1 MIRHTFYC
9 CTATLLALALAA
21 CGGSTERVDEQ
32 RMEEKG
38 IITTVRE
45 VKEGEFKIE
54 DEEMVEQKSA
64 SAIIAKY
71 ADNTTDT
78 IPLSEAKRMMQ
89 DSTAAQASQDTTHR
103 RHRYY
108 HRRTSLL
115 GVASYGLMGYM
126 MGRSMGSFR
135 PRPGAYVNRST
146 YQRVSSTTGS
156 RFRNATSRSSS
167 SRPSKGKS
175 GYGGS
180 RSTRS
185 YGG

>member
-1 MIRHTFYC
+1 MKTWITYC
-9 CTATLLALALAA
+9 GAIGLAVLLNA
-21 CGGSTERVDEQ
+21 CGGAERVDEQ
-32 RMEEKG
+32 AEKG
-38 IITTVRE
+38 IVTTVRE
-45 VKEGEFKIE
+45 VKDGEFKIE
-54 DEEMVEQKSA
+54 DEQMVEEKSA

-78 IPLSEAKRMMQ
+78 IPLSEAKQLMQ

-103 RHRYY
+103 RHHHYR
-108 HRRTSLL
+108 RRTSLL
-115 GVASYGLMGYM
+115 SIAAYGYMGYM
-126 MGRSMGSFR
+126 LGRNRSSFS
-135 PRPGAYVNRST
+135 PRPSAYMDRST
-146 YQRVSSTTGS
+146 YQRVNNTTGT
-156 RFRNATSRSSS
+156 RFRNATSRSTT

>member
-1 MIRHTFYC
+1 MKRWITYGC
-9 CTATLLALALAA
+9 VAVLVVALQA
-21 CGGSTERVDEQ
+21 CGGAERVDEQ
-32 RMEEKG
+32 ADKG
-38 IITTVRE
+38 IVTTVRE
-45 VKEGEFKIE
+45 VSDGEFKIE
-54 DEEMVEQKSA
+54 DEQMVEDKSA

-89 DSTAAQASQDTTHR
+89 DSTAAQASQDTTHQ
-103 RHRYY
+103 RHRHY
-108 HRRTSLL
+108 RRRSSLL
-115 GVASYGLMGYM
+115 SVAAFGYMGYM
-126 MGRSMGSFR
+126 LGRNRRSFS
-135 PRPGAYVNRST
+135 PRSSAYMNQST
-146 YQRVSSTTGS
+146 YQRVNNTTGT
-156 RFRNATSRSSS
+156 RFRNATSRSST